1 MTAANFTQVIDH
13 LQKAKAM
20 LESQRDDAKKRY
32 DKHEEKFRKRRNSG
46 SAKMRNAWYE
56 YVGVKDMLEAI
67 GTALERA
74 AEVKT
79 AMAQQEA
86 KANESVA

>member
-20 LESQRDDAKKRY
+20 LAEQRDDAKKRY
-32 DKHEEKFRKRRNSG
+32 DKYEAHFRKYRNSG

-67 GTALERA
+67 DEALTRA

-79 AMAQQEA
+79 AMAQQET
-86 KANESVA
+86 KTNESVA